1 MLCVPAHSLLTKAL
15 SLVVWLRGLGNE
27 VWATRFRKRVPSAC
41 VWAGAAFSC
50 LQYGPVFPGHS
61 GASVC
66 GFPALHSGPA
76 VRLERKKTAFN
87 IYKVFTEVFKMGL
100 WR

>member
-15 SLVVWLRGLGNE
+15 SLVVRVWWLRGLGDE
-27 VWATRFRKRVPSAC
+27 VWATRFWKRAPSAC

-50 LQYGPVFPGHS
+50 LQYGLVFPGHS

-66 GFPALHSGPA
+66 GFSALRSGPA
-76 VRLERKKTAFN
+76 AR
-87 IYKVFTEVFKMGL
+87 
-100 WR
+100 